1 MSKTL
6 WTDPRSTFGSVAV
19 KAEGESVTDS
29 WTYKAADRYNTAI
42 TKRNLIIQEGDRSI
56 VVADMLLRLEYV
68 LQRTVP
74 DYDEIVKQFYAI
86 KDIERSNNDIR

>member
-19 KAEGESVTDS
+19 KLEGGAVGDS
-29 WTYKAADRYNTAI
+29 YTYKAQGRYNDAMTPYGQVMAQMEKLDYI
-42 TKRNLIIQEGDRSI
+42 
-56 VVADMLLRLEYV
+56 

-74 DYDEIVKQFYAI
+74 NYDELVVQFNAI

>member
-6 WTDPRSTFGSVAV
+6 WTDPRSAFGSVAV

-29 WTYKAADRYNTAI
+29 WVYKAQGRYNDAMTPYGQVMA
-42 TKRNLIIQEGDRSI
+42 QME
-56 VVADMLLRLEYV
+56 RLDYI
-68 LQRTVP
+68 LQRAVP
-74 DYDEIVKQFYAI
+74 NYDELVNQFNAI